1 MNGEKDVKTRV
12 ETLVGGCSISNE
24 IAGIVEVFAE
34 QYKREERGV
43 GREDLSRLE
52 IVALKLDIRAAGGN
66 SWRKFLDVLSS
77 KNATEK
83 YISYFE
89 NEIETGCIIVVDET
103 AENFS
108 KVDMEGKTFILAPA
122 A

>member
-1 MNGEKDVKTRV
+1 MKDKKDVKTKV
-12 ETLVGGCSISNE
+12 EELVGGCSISNE

-34 QYKREERGV
+34 QYKREEHGV

-52 IVALKLDIRAAGGN
+52 TMALKLDIRAAGGN
-66 SWRKFLDVLSS
+66 SWRMFLDVLSN

-89 NEIETGCIIVVDET
+89 NEIEKGCIIVVDET

-108 KVDMEGKTFILAPA
+108 KVNMEGNIFILAPA